1 MSGPRLRMLVAL
13 VVMLAACG
21 GGDGDSGPAETPI
34 TAAETQATD
43 RTTVAPSGSEL
54 QETADALTE
63 NLQEV
68 QDAQGGGSAT
78 LTVGDRSWTF
88 DNVLSAFGEAE
99 IGQAGA
105 EFVLSSIQD
114 GFQLYASIDS
124 FGQSVTLN
132 DIEDFQNPSVS
143 LTAGSFTTAITGGP
157 EEFIEVNG
165 KEIRAGAPFVDDL
178 ADSSD
183 GIDGTLEATCP

>member
-21 GGDGDSGPAETPI
+21 GGDGDSGPAETPT

-88 DNVLSAFGEAE
+88 DNVLCAFGEAE

-114 GFQLYASIDS
+114 GLQLYASIDS

-178 ADSSD
+178 ADSFD